1 MFSSFDSLACAIGD
15 AASAADLLCP
25 WQLCVQILR
34 DIFL

>member
-15 AASAADLLCP
+15 ASAADLLCP
-25 WQLCVQILR
+25 WQSCVQILR